1 MYYTQALQPASLRRI
16 ASVNCPRV
24 LLLSGRFKSPTCNSL
39 AKCLRVWAPLALRA
53 LDPGSHC
60 KGVKTM
66 PPTVALLVIAHP
78 DDECMFFGPLLLASQ
93 GTYQWKVLCLST
105 GADAIVN
112 DMQVADSQHR
122 L

>member
-1 MYYTQALQPASLRRI
+1 MSARLWHSERWIPVATVGGL
-16 ASVNCPRV
+16 
-24 LLLSGRFKSPTCNSL
+24 
-39 AKCLRVWAPLALRA
+39 
-53 LDPGSHC
+53 
-60 KGVKTM
+60 KTM

-105 GADAIVN
+105 GADGIVN
-112 DMQVADSQHR
+112 DMQVVDSQHR